1 MHNKAKKVILIDGDI
16 RHPHLHRLFG
26 IENQKGLADLI
37 ENRLDIKS
45 AFQAAGNIEGL
56 ILIPGGIAADK
67 LAGWMDAGKL
77 SQLLLELQGH
87 ADLVIVDGPS
97 PDIADAQVFAS
108 QMNAILLVIRL
119 GKTRVDAAQATLK
132 RFQLIGGKVIGAVV
146 NRPPRNQLIDMQIL
160 SRMKIKR
167 PKSKD
172 PVEVNKAVDK
182 TLIYPP

>member
-1 MHNKAKKVILIDGDI
+1 
-16 RHPHLHRLFG
+16 
-26 IENQKGLADLI
+26 
-37 ENRLDIKS
+37 
-45 AFQAAGNIEGL
+45 
-56 ILIPGGIAADK
+56 
-67 LAGWMDAGKL
+67 
-77 SQLLLELQGH
+77 
-87 ADLVIVDGPS
+87 VDGPS

-108 QMNAILLVIRL
+108 QINAILLVIRL
-119 GKTRVDAAQATLK
+119 GKTRIDAAQATLK